1 MIMATLSM
9 LCTLAV
15 ANTQPDGDTPRSR
28 ADVVA
33 EVLAARA
40 AGTLGLL
47 AGEDGG
53 SFHFAAEVSPGRSRA
68 EVRAQWLAARDS
80 GELDAY
86 TGEDSGSFHL
96 ARIDGAARA
105 AAVAAKRERRDG
117 LIAER

>member
-9 LCTLAV
+9 LCTLAA
-15 ANTQPDGDTPRSR
+15 ANTQPEGDTPRSR

-53 SFHFAAEVSPGRSRA
+53 SFHFATEVSQGRSRA

-96 ARIDGAARA
+96 ARIDAAQA
-105 AAVAAKRERRDG
+105 AAVAAKRARRDG